1 MMPRS
6 VGEPRFFRNTGPHR
20 LEVVAAA
27 AGCGPVQ
34 SDAVITG
41 LAALEE
47 AMPGEISFVGTT
59 RHAALL
65 RGTQASAVLLSPD
78 LLPLAPRGCAALVS
92 ENPFEGWAR
101 VATLFH
107 PRPVP
112 KPGVH
117 RSAIIEPGAVVDPT
131 AEIGAHAVVEARAEI
146 GPRCRIGPGA
156 VIGAGVVLGEECRIG
171 AHVSISHAVLG
182 ARVVVYPGARIGQD
196 GFGFTASAAGITS
209 TPQLGCVIIGDD
221 VEVGANTTID
231 RGTLRNTVIGA
242 GSRLDNLVQVAHNV
256 VIGRCCMIAA
266 QAGLSG
272 SSELGDFVMM
282 GGQAGVADHVSVGSR
297 ARVGAQSGVMS
308 DIEPGATVASSPA
321 RPVRDVFREIA
332 WLKRNARK

>member
-6 VGEPRFFRNTGPHR
+6 VGEPRFFSNTGPHR
-20 LEVVAAA
+20 LAAVAAA

-34 SDAVITG
+34 SDALITG
-41 LAALEE
+41 LASLEE
-47 AMPGEISFVGTT
+47 ALPGEITFAGTV

-65 RGTQASAVLLSPD
+65 RETQASAVLLAPEMV
-78 LLPLAPRGCAALVS
+78 PLAPRGCAALVS
-92 ENPFEGWAR
+92 ENPFAGWAR

-112 KPGVH
+112 KPGIH
-117 RSAIIEPGAVVDPT
+117 PSAIVEEGAVVDPT
-131 AEIGAHAVVEARAEI
+131 AEIGPQVVIEEHAEI
-146 GPRCRIGPGA
+146 GPRCRIGPGT
-156 VIGAGVVLGEECRIG
+156 VIGAGVILGEECRIG
-171 AHVSISHAVLG
+171 ANVTISHAVLG

-196 GFGFTASAAGITS
+196 GFGFTASAGAITS
-209 TPQLGCVIIGDD
+209 TPQLGCVVIGDD

-266 QAGLSG
+266 QTGLSG

-282 GGQAGVADHVSVGSR
+282 GGQAGVADHVRVGSR

-308 DIEPGATVASSPA
+308 EIEPGASVASSPA
-321 RPVRDVFREIA
+321 RPVREVFKEIA